1 MSDSVNAGR
10 RQQYLDAMGITRYV
24 LREPTV
30 VGEASAVAEPE
41 PHAPRREMPVVA
53 VPPLSSG
60 GGEGAS
66 GLDMLRAEV
75 ASCTACDLHA
85 SRTRTVFGVGDASAE
100 LMIVGEAPGADEDRQ
115 GEPFVGRAGQLLTA
129 MLHAIGLSRDA
140 VYIANVL
147 KCRPPGNRNPS
158 AEEVAA
164 CQPFLHRQLALIK
177 PKVMLAV
184 GGIAAHNLLDT
195 DEAVGRLRNRVHFYG
210 EEHTPLLVTYHPAYL
225 LRRPEEKAKVWQDLQ
240 KLHGMLHEG

>member
-1 MSDSVNAGR
+1 MNAGR

-24 LREPTV
+24 LRDEPAAAGDGQIV
-30 VGEASAVAEPE
+30 NEAEPPSAE
-41 PHAPRREMPVVA
+41 HQEMPA
-53 VPPLSSG
+53 VEVQPQQPEEKG
-60 GGEGAS
+60 GKEAWDA
-66 GLDMLRAEV
+66 LKAEV
-75 ASCTACDLHA
+75 AACTACELHA
-85 SRTRTVFGVGDASAE
+85 SRTRTVFGVGNESAE

-129 MLHAIGLSRDA
+129 MLHAIGLARDA

-158 AEEVAA
+158 VAEVAA
-164 CQPFLHRQLALIK
+164 CQPFLRRQLVLIR

-210 EEHTPLLVTYHPAYL
+210 EERTPLLVTYHPAYL

-240 KLHGMLHEG
+240 KLHGMLHGG